1 LFCLENKSE
10 LINNVLFDQN
20 FLPFFCIFA
29 HLIWTIVPMVVL
41 DQCCLSN
48 NPSICRIIFKLFICT
63 CPLLLCSELSL
74 IFVCHIK
81 FLTIDFLMIT
91 IKWFVFVGT
100 ILICFW
106 TGVLSD
112 KNKWRGIH
120 GGQIA
125 PELHSPLYRFE
136 N

>member
-10 LINNVLFDQN
+10 LINDVLFDQN
-20 FLPFFCIFA
+20 FLPLFCIFA
-29 HLIWTIVPMVVL
+29 HLIWTIVPMIVL
-41 DQCCLSN
+41 DQCCI
-48 NPSICRIIFKLFICT
+48 SIYRITFKLFICT
-63 CPLLLCSELSL
+63 CPLLLCNELSF
-74 IFVCHIK
+74 IFVCHVNL
-81 FLTIDFLMIT
+81 LTNDLLIIVV
-91 IKWFVFVGT
+91 KWLIFIAT

-106 TGVLSD
+106 TGIISD
-112 KNKWRGIH
+112 KNKWKGIH